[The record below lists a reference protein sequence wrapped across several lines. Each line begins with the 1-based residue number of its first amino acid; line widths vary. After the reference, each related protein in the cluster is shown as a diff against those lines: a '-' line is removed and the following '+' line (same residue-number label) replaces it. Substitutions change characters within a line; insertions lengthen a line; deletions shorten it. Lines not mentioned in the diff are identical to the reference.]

1 MKVYISGPITGH
13 QDYMKQF
20 DHAERLLR
28 LHGYETINPAREN
41 DRMPE
46 GTTWEQYMARCWK
59 LIRPAEAI
67 YLMDGWNTSRGACM
81 ELTWAEH
88 MGIRIMTE
96 QMVNSEINYKTHDRL
111 DTMEALE

>member
-81 ELTWAEH
+81 ELTWATH

-96 QMVNSEINYKTHDRL
+96 QMVNSEIVNRGNHG
-111 DTMEALE
+111 